1 MSRSQRFSKSLA
13 IAACAWLAFAPAARA
28 EVQLS
33 LRDGRITL
41 VAKDATLRQIL
52 TEWAR
57 VGKTTVV
64 NVERVPGGPLT
75 LELRDVPEGEALDIL
90 LRNLSGYMA
99 APRTTPIT
107 DASVYASIAV
117 MPTVA
122 PPASRTASASTTPAP
137 FASPAPFTQND
148 DEENAAAQLRNGV
161 AQPPRVPTFTAFP
174 GAPTAQ
180 PQPGNVAP
188 RPVLPV
194 VRPGVV
200 PTQPA
205 NNPNEFPPPPGAPP
219 FTTAPAPAQGGQT
232 PGAIGV
238 SAPGMIAPAPAT
250 QPGQVPQRPPGD

>member
-1 MSRSQRFSKSLA
+1 MPRFQWFAKSLA
-13 IAACAWLAFAPAARA
+13 FAVCAWLAFAPSARA
-28 EVQLS
+28 ELQLS
-33 LRDGRITL
+33 LRAGRVTI

-57 VGKTTVV
+57 VGRTTVV
-64 NVERVPGGPLT
+64 NVERVPGGPVT

-99 APRTTPIT
+99 APRTTPIAN
-107 DASVYASIAV
+107 ASVYASIAV

-122 PPASRTASASTTPAP
+122 PPVSRSASASPTPAP
-137 FASPAPFTQND
+137 FTPPTPFTQND

-180 PQPGNVAP
+180 PQTGNVVQ

-200 PTQPA
+200 PAQPV
-205 NNPNEFPPPPGAPP
+205 NNPNEFPPPVAPP
-219 FTTAPAPAQGGQT
+219 FN
-232 PGAIGV
+232 
-238 SAPGMIAPAPAT
+238 
-250 QPGQVPQRPPGD
+250 